1 MTKEDAVTALYIT
14 SIERHTGKDLLT
26 MGLMNRMM
34 KDGLKVGYFKP
45 VGHFPT
51 KVGNMVVDNR
61 ALLIHRYFGL
71 EDPVEL
77 ICPVVVTQDLVM
89 QNYKETVTGLREK
102 VTEAFEKVSGQKDL
116 VIVSC
121 DNNFSDGS
129 SFNLSSRRLINLLNA
144 RGLFVERYECD
155 FCVDLLIELKEIIS
169 EPMIGVV
176 FNKVKP
182 VHFEE
187 IEEFIAPFLMSK
199 GINVFGSLLT
209 DPLLESIEAR
219 ELAEHLGADV
229 VCGRDQLDAL
239 LETFLVGGMGVDKFV
254 GYLLRRKGAGVIVG
268 GDRSDIQ
275 MAAIENKARC
285 LILSGGM
292 YPNDI
297 IIGRAEENGVPIL
310 VARDDTYTVAKN
322 VEGMVGTFS
331 LADPRKIDHGL
342 DLVDQGFDFLHLY
355 RQVGLDVG

>member
-1 MTKEDAVTALYIT
+1 MTALYIT
-14 SIERHTGKDLLT
+14 SIERRTGKDLLT
-26 MGLMNRMM
+26 MGLMNRMIR
-34 KDGLKVGYFKP
+34 DGLKLGYFKAL
-45 VGHFPT
+45 GHFPA
-51 KVGNMVVDNR
+51 KVGDTIVDSR

-77 ICPVVVTQDLVM
+77 TCPVVVTQDLVM
-89 QNYKETVTGLREK
+89 QNYKEGVTGLLEK
-102 VTEAFEKVSGQKDL
+102 VTGAFEKVSDEKDV

-129 SFNLSSRRLINLLNA
+129 SFDLSSRRLIRLLTA
-144 RGLFVERYECD
+144 RALFVERYECD
-155 FCVDLLIELKEIIS
+155 FCVDLLIELKEIMGKS
-169 EPMIGVV
+169 MMGVV

-182 VHFEE
+182 LHYEE
-187 IEEFIAPFLMSK
+187 IEKFVVPFLMSK
-199 GINVFGSLLT
+199 GINVFGLLPT
-209 DPLLESIEAR
+209 DTLLESIVAQ

-229 VCGRDQLDAL
+229 VCGRKQLEVL
-239 LETFLVGGMGVDKFV
+239 LESFLVGGMGVDKFV
-254 GYLLRRKGAGVIVG
+254 GYLLSRKGAGVIVG

-297 IIGRAEENGVPIL
+297 IIGRAEEKGVPIL
-310 VARDDTYTVAKN
+310 VVSDDTYTVAKN

-331 LADPRKIDHGL
+331 LADSRKIDHGL
-342 DLVDQGFDFLHLY
+342 DLVNQKFDFSRLY
-355 RQVGLDVG
+355 KQIGLDMD